1 MSKRYFLNGKE
12 ITAERAREL
21 DKQNQKL
28 IASGTLEDLVKCKVI
43 CTADSKN
50 VTFGMSPAPAQAK
63 PKKPAAGTSASKSKA
78 AKPTAGKTAAKKKK
92 KSKTKGK
99 K

>member
-1 MSKRYFLNGKE
+1 MARKYFLNGKE

-28 IASGTLEDLVKCKVI
+28 IASGTLKDLVKCKVI

-63 PKKPAAGTSASKSKA
+63 PKKPATGTSASKSKA
-78 AKPTAGKTAAKKKK
+78 VKPTAAKKKP
-92 KSKTKGK
+92 
-99 K
+99 